1 MIFIQRCTHL
11 LFSRYEKLSKI
22 GEGAYGMVFKCLDTQ
37 TGDMVAVKRFNASDD
52 DPLVK
57 KIALR
62 EIKMLK
68 VRRSTSFHFVFG
80 ATFHW
85 FQTFIH
91 RMPVSRQEKLIN

>member
-1 MIFIQRCTHL
+1 MWIYSLISLHISIFYSVHL
-11 LFSRYEKLSKI
+11 LFNRYEKLSKI

-62 EIKMLK
+62 EIKMLR
-68 VRRSTSFHFVFG
+68 VG
-80 ATFHW
+80 
-85 FQTFIH
+85 
-91 RMPVSRQEKLIN
+91 